1 MNMMDW
7 TKLLQPLR
15 VGETSARYEY
25 GRSPFHKD
33 QDRIVFSSAFRRLDR
48 KTQVHPLSENDHVHN
63 RLTHSLEVS
72 CVGRSLGFRVAEGL
86 KANNPSFPESITP
99 GDVGAILQAAC
110 LAHDIGNPPYGHTG
124 EDAIRHWFLDDQNA
138 SLLVGLNDL
147 EKADLCNFEGN
158 AQGFRIVTQVEYH
171 RFSGGMRLT
180 QATLGTFL
188 KYPWTV
194 EHASENGAKAHKF
207 GCFQSEFS
215 ILTSIANDLGLIPQG
230 VDSAGITSKWCR
242 HPLVYLME
250 IADDICY
257 GLIDLEDGIEM
268 GILRYSEVE
277 AILKPLL
284 ADDWYRYEADFE
296 NADERR
302 CLSVLRGK
310 AMEKMVAAASQAFLD
325 NEADLLS
332 GTLKGE
338 LSDHCPDVVRDVI
351 HNAKSLARE
360 RIFKDPRKTAIEV
373 GAYSTLANLLRAFLE
388 AAKELIETGRST
400 FRNSRVLEMMG
411 PSAPQADWT
420 LYQAYMRILDYVA
433 GMTDNYAAD
442 TAQQFSGY
450 SPPGR

>member
-1 MNMMDW
+1 MMMDW

-15 VGETSARYEY
+15 VGESTTRYED

-48 KTQVHPLSENDHVHN
+48 KTQVHPLSENDHVHS

-72 CVGRSLGFRVAEGL
+72 CVGRSLGFRVGEGL
-86 KANNPSFPESITP
+86 KAQNADFPDSITP
-99 GDVGAILQAAC
+99 ADIGAILQAAC

-124 EDAIRHWFLDDQNA
+124 EDAIRHWFLDPQNA
-138 SLLVGLNDL
+138 YLLEGLSDL
-147 EKADLCNFEGN
+147 EKADLCTFEGN

-194 EHASENGAKAHKF
+194 EHAQISGAKANKF
-207 GCFQSEFS
+207 GCFQSELP
-215 ILTSIANDLGLIPQG
+215 ILSSIANDLGLIPQN
-230 VDSAGITSKWCR
+230 STPATTKWCR

-268 GILRYSEVE
+268 GILRYPEVE

-284 ADDWYRYEADFE
+284 ADDWHLYQGDFDSAD
-296 NADERR
+296 NERR
-302 CLSVLRGK
+302 RLSMLRGK
-310 AMEKMVAAASQAFLD
+310 AMEKLVAAASEAFLA
-325 NEADLLS
+325 NEAELLA
-332 GTLKGE
+332 GTLVGE
-338 LSDHCPDVVRDVI
+338 LSDHCPQVVREAI
-351 HNAKSLARE
+351 NGAKSLARE

-373 GAYSTLANLLRAFLE
+373 GAYSTLANLLTAFLQ
-388 AAKELIETGRST
+388 AAKELVDTGHST

-420 LYQAYMRILDYVA
+420 LYQAYMRVLDYVA

>member
-1 MNMMDW
+1 MDW

-15 VGETSARYEY
+15 IGETTSHYED

-48 KTQVHPLSENDHVHN
+48 KTQVHPLSENDHVHS

-72 CVGRSLGFRVAEGL
+72 CVGRSLGFRVAEGI
-86 KANNPSFPESITP
+86 KENPKSRFPDDISAA
-99 GDVGAILQAAC
+99 DVGAILQAAC

-124 EDAIRHWFLDDQNA
+124 EDAIRHWFQDPQNEY
-138 SLLVGLNDL
+138 LLEGLSKL
-147 EKADLCNFEGN
+147 EKADLQTFEGN

-188 KYPWTV
+188 KYPWSV
-194 EHASENGAKAHKF
+194 EHAAASGNKAHKF
-207 GCFQSEFS
+207 GCFQSELA
-215 ILTSIANDLGLIPQG
+215 ILNGIANDLGLIAQG
-230 VDSAGITSKWCR
+230 PNKWCR

-268 GILRYSEVE
+268 GILHYYEVE
-277 AILKPLL
+277 EILKPL
-284 ADDWYRYEADFE
+284 F
-296 NADERR
+296 ADEWSVYQQDFDCADNERR
-302 CLSVLRGK
+302 RLSMLRGK
-310 AMEKMVAAASQAFLD
+310 AMEKLVAAASDTFLKH
-325 NEADLLS
+325 EEQILA
-332 GTLKGE
+332 GTLEGE
-338 LSDHCPDVVRDVI
+338 LADHCPKVVRDAI
-351 HNAKSLARE
+351 SGAKLLARE

-373 GAYSTLANLLRAFLE
+373 GAYSTLANLLTAFLQ
-388 AAKELIETGRST
+388 AAKELIDTGRST

-420 LYQAYMRILDYVA
+420 LYQAYMRVLDYVA

-442 TAQQFSGY
+442 IAQQFSGY

>member
-1 MNMMDW
+1 MNKMDW
-7 TKLLQPLR
+7 PRLLQPLR
-15 VGETSARYEY
+15 IGEVTSHYEY

-48 KTQVHPLSENDHVHN
+48 KTQVHPLSENDHVHS

-86 KANNPSFPESITP
+86 KADPSSGFPENISAA
-99 GDVGAILQAAC
+99 DVGAILQAAC

-124 EDAIRHWFLDDQNA
+124 EDAIRHWFLDPDNA
-138 SLLVGLNDL
+138 YLLAGLSAL
-147 EKADLCNFEGN
+147 EKADLQTFEGN
-158 AQGFRIVTQVEYH
+158 AQGFRIITQVEYH

-194 EHASENGAKAHKF
+194 EYASKTGNKANKF
-207 GCFQSEFS
+207 GCFQSEVS
-215 ILTSIANDLGLIPQG
+215 ILKAIADDLGLISQQEN
-230 VDSAGITSKWCR
+230 KWCR

-268 GILRYSEVE
+268 GILRYPEVE
-277 AILKPLL
+277 QILKPLIADEWLQYQGELDL
-284 ADDWYRYEADFE
+284 AD
-296 NADERR
+296 NERR
-302 CLSVLRGK
+302 RLSMLRGK
-310 AMEKMVAAASQAFLD
+310 AMEKMVEAASQTFLD
-325 NEADLLS
+325 NHQALMA
-332 GTLKGE
+332 GTLVGE
-338 LSDHCPDVVRDVI
+338 LSDHCPDVVRDAI
-351 HNAKSLARE
+351 RSAKLLAKE

-373 GAYSTLANLLRAFLE
+373 GAYSTLANLLTAFLQ
-388 AAKELIETGRST
+388 AAKELIETGYST

-411 PSAPQADWT
+411 PSAPRADWT
-420 LYQAYMRILDYVA
+420 QYQAYMRVLDYVA

-442 TAQQFSGY
+442 IAQQFSGY

>member
-1 MNMMDW
+1 MEVMDW
-7 TKLLQPLR
+7 TRLLQPLR
-15 VGETSARYEY
+15 IGETLRDYED

-48 KTQVHPLSENDHVHN
+48 KTQVHPLSENDHVHS

-72 CVGRSLGFRVAEGL
+72 CVGRSLGFKVGKGL
-86 KANNPSFPESITP
+86 KSRVGSTFPEDIEAA
-99 GDVGAILQAAC
+99 DVGSILQAAC

-124 EDAIRHWFLDDQNA
+124 EDAIRHWFQDPQNA
-138 SLLVGLNDL
+138 FLLDGLNDL
-147 EKADLCNFEGN
+147 EKADLQTFEGN

-194 EHASENGAKAHKF
+194 DHAASGGNKAHKF
-207 GCFQSEFS
+207 GCFQSELG
-215 ILTSIANDLGLIPQG
+215 ILKSVATDLGLI
-230 VDSAGITSKWCR
+230 SHAKNKWCR
-242 HPLVYLME
+242 HPLVYLVE

-268 GILRYSEVE
+268 GILNYSEVE
-277 AILKPLL
+277 NILKPLF
-284 ADDWYRYEADFE
+284 ADDWGNCQQEFEMADK
-296 NADERR
+296 RR
-302 CLSVLRGK
+302 RLSMLRGK
-310 AMEKMVAAASQAFLD
+310 AMEALVSAASDAFLK
-325 NEADLLS
+325 NEDKLLRGDLV
-332 GTLKGE
+332 GE
-338 LSDHCPDVVRDVI
+338 LVDHCPVVVQNAIRE
-351 HNAKSLARE
+351 AKSLAKE

-373 GAYSTLANLLRAFLE
+373 GAYSTVSNLLTAFLQ
-388 AAKELIETGRST
+388 AAKELVDTGHST

-411 PSAPQADWT
+411 PSAPQADWS
-420 LYQAYMRILDYVA
+420 LYEAYMRVLDYVA

-442 TAQQFSGY
+442 IAQQFSGY

>member
-1 MNMMDW
+1 MMDW
-7 TKLLQPLR
+7 TGLLQPLR
-15 VGETSARYEY
+15 IGENNSDYED

-48 KTQVHPLSENDHVHN
+48 KTQVHPLSENDHVHS

-86 KANNPSFPESITP
+86 KAKAGNQFPENISAA
-99 GDVGAILQAAC
+99 DVGAILQAAC

-124 EDAIRHWFLDDQNA
+124 EDAIRHWFLDPENA
-138 SLLVGLNDL
+138 YLLAGLTDL
-147 EKADLCNFEGN
+147 EKSDLQTFEGN

-194 EHASENGAKAHKF
+194 EHAASGGNKAYKF
-207 GCFQSEFS
+207 GCFQSELP
-215 ILTSIANDLGLIPQG
+215 ILQGVAKDLGLISQG
-230 VDSAGITSKWCR
+230 QNKWCR

-268 GILRYSEVE
+268 GILKYPEVE

-284 ADDWYRYEADFE
+284 ADEWQLHQQELDQAD
-296 NADERR
+296 NERR
-302 CLSVLRGK
+302 RLSMLRGK
-310 AMEKMVAAASQAFLD
+310 AMEKLVAAASDTFLA
-325 NEADLLS
+325 NEQLLLQ
-332 GTLKGE
+332 GRLTGE
-338 LSDHCPDVVRDVI
+338 LSDHCPSVVRDAI
-351 HNAKSLARE
+351 KGAKSLARE

-373 GAYSTLANLLRAFLE
+373 GAYSTLANLLTAFLQ
-388 AAKELIETGRST
+388 AAKELIDTGHST

-411 PSAPQADWT
+411 PSAPKANWT
-420 LYQAYMRILDYVA
+420 LYQAYMRVLDYVA

-442 TAQQFSGY
+442 IAQQFSGY

>member
-1 MNMMDW
+1 MNMMNW
-7 TKLLQPLR
+7 TRLLQPLR

-86 KANNPSFPESITP
+86 KANNPSFPEAITP
-99 GDVGAILQAAC
+99 ADVGAILQAAC

-194 EHASENGAKAHKF
+194 EHASKNGAKAHKF

-215 ILTSIANDLGLIPQG
+215 ILTRIANDLGLIPQG
-230 VDSAGITSKWCR
+230 IDSAGITSKWCR

-284 ADDWYRYEADFE
+284 ADDWCRYEAEFE
-296 NADERR
+296 NADGRR
-302 CLSVLRGK
+302 RLSMLRGK

>member
-1 MNMMDW
+1 MNMMNW

-86 KANNPSFPESITP
+86 KANNPSFPEAITP

-124 EDAIRHWFLDDQNA
+124 EDAIRHWFLDPQNA
-138 SLLVGLNDL
+138 SLLTGLSAV
-147 EKADLCNFEGN
+147 EKADLCSFEGN

-194 EHASENGAKAHKF
+194 EHAPANGAKAHKF

-215 ILTSIANDLGLIPQG
+215 ILKSIAHDLGLIPQG
-230 VDSAGITSKWCR
+230 LNSLGATNKWCR

-277 AILKPLL
+277 AILKPLV
-284 ADDWYRYEADFE
+284 ADDWYRYEADFAG
-296 NADERR
+296 ADERR
-302 CLSVLRGK
+302 RLSMLRGK

-325 NEADLLS
+325 NEVELLS
-332 GTLKGE
+332 GTLVGE

-360 RIFKDPRKTAIEV
+360 QIFNDPRKTAIEV
-373 GAYSTLANLLRAFLE
+373 GAYSTLANLLTAFLQ
-388 AAKELIETGRST
+388 AAKELVETGRST

-420 LYQAYMRILDYVA
+420 LYQAYMRVLDYVT

-442 TAQQFSGY
+442 TARQFSGY

>member
-1 MNMMDW
+1 MMDW

-15 VGETSARYEY
+15 IGESISHYED

-48 KTQVHPLSENDHVHN
+48 KTQVHPLSENDHVHS

-86 KANNPSFPESITP
+86 KEKGHCEFPDEISAA
-99 GDVGAILQAAC
+99 DVGAILQAAC

-124 EDAIRHWFLDDQNA
+124 EDAIRHWFQDPQNTY
-138 SLLVGLNDL
+138 LLEGLSEL
-147 EKADLCNFEGN
+147 ERADLQTFEGN

-188 KYPWTV
+188 KYPWSV
-194 EHASENGAKAHKF
+194 EHAAACGNKAHKF
-207 GCFQSEFS
+207 GCFQSELP
-215 ILTSIANDLGLIPQG
+215 ILTGIANDLGLIRQG
-230 VDSAGITSKWCR
+230 ENKWCR

-268 GILRYSEVE
+268 GILNYSEVE
-277 AILKPLL
+277 AILKPLFAEEWGHYQQDFDR
-284 ADDWYRYEADFE
+284 AD
-296 NADERR
+296 NQRR
-302 CLSVLRGK
+302 RLSMLRGK
-310 AMEKMVAAASQAFLD
+310 AMEKLVAAASETFLQVED
-325 NEADLLS
+325 QLMA
-332 GTLKGE
+332 GTLTGE
-338 LSDHCPDVVRDVI
+338 LVDHCPDVVRDAI
-351 HNAKSLARE
+351 DGAKSLARE

-373 GAYSTLANLLRAFLE
+373 GAYSTLANLLTAFLQ
-388 AAKELIETGRST
+388 AAKELIDTGHST

-411 PSAPQADWT
+411 PSAPQADWS
-420 LYQAYMRILDYVA
+420 LYQAYMRVLDYVA

-442 TAQQFSGY
+442 IAQQFSGY

>member
-1 MNMMDW
+1 MMDW
-7 TKLLQPLR
+7 TTLLQPLR
-15 VGETSARYEY
+15 IGETEVDYED
-25 GRSPFHKD
+25 GRTPFHKD

-48 KTQVHPLSENDHVHN
+48 KTQVHPLSENDHVHS

-86 KANNPSFPESITP
+86 KTANNSTFPESISTA
-99 GDVGAILQAAC
+99 DIGAILQAAC

-124 EDAIRHWFLDDQNA
+124 EDAIRHWFLEPQNA
-138 SLLVGLNDL
+138 YLLEGLSDL
-147 EKADLCNFEGN
+147 EKADLQTFEGN

-194 EHASENGAKAHKF
+194 EHATKSGAKANKF
-207 GCFQSEFS
+207 GCFQSELP
-215 ILTSIANDLGLIPQG
+215 ILSSIANGLGLIAQG
-230 VDSAGITSKWCR
+230 DHKWCR

-268 GILRYSEVE
+268 GILRYEEVE
-277 AILKPLL
+277 EILKPLFADEWPKYQQDFDL
-284 ADDWYRYEADFE
+284 AD
-296 NADERR
+296 NQRR
-302 CLSVLRGK
+302 RLSMLRGK
-310 AMEKMVAAASQAFLD
+310 AMEKLVSAASQAFLE
-325 NEADLLS
+325 NEAELLA

-338 LSDHCPDVVRDVI
+338 LTDHCPEVVRQAI
-351 HNAKSLARE
+351 GGAKRLAKE

-373 GAYSTLANLLRAFLE
+373 GAYSTLANLLTAFLQ
-388 AAKELIETGRST
+388 AAKELIETGHST

-420 LYQAYMRILDYVA
+420 LYQAYMRVLDYVA

-442 TAQQFSGY
+442 IAQQFSGY

>member
-1 MNMMDW
+1 MMDW

-15 VGETSARYEY
+15 LGEAQADYED
-25 GRSPFHKD
+25 GRTPFHKD

-72 CVGRSLGFRVAEGL
+72 CVGRSLGFQVAEGL
-86 KANNPSFPESITP
+86 KAAKNSTFPESISTA
-99 GDVGAILQAAC
+99 DVGAILQAAC

-124 EDAIRHWFLDDQNA
+124 EDAIRHWFLEPQNA
-138 SLLVGLNDL
+138 HLLEGLSDL
-147 EKADLCNFEGN
+147 EKADLQTFEGN

-194 EHASENGAKAHKF
+194 EHATASGTKAHKF
-207 GCFQSEFS
+207 GCFQSELS
-215 ILTSIANDLGLIPQG
+215 ILTSIAKGLGLISQG
-230 VDSAGITSKWCR
+230 HNKWCR

-268 GILRYSEVE
+268 GILRYEEVE
-277 AILKPLL
+277 QILKPLF
-284 ADDWYRYEADFE
+284 ADDWPKYQKDFDLAD
-296 NADERR
+296 NERR
-302 CLSVLRGK
+302 RLSMLRGK
-310 AMEKMVAAASQAFLD
+310 AMEKLVAAASQAFLE
-325 NEADLLS
+325 NEAELLA

-338 LSDHCPDVVRDVI
+338 LTDHCPEVVREAI
-351 HNAKSLARE
+351 AEAKRLARE

-373 GAYSTLANLLRAFLE
+373 GAYSTLANLLTAFLQ
-388 AAKELIETGRST
+388 AAKELIDTGHST

-420 LYQAYMRILDYVA
+420 LYQAYRRVLDYVA

-442 TAQQFSGY
+442 IAQQFSGY

>member
-86 KANNPSFPESITP
+86 KANNPSFPEAITP

-194 EHASENGAKAHKF
+194 EHASKNGAKAHKF

-215 ILTSIANDLGLIPQG
+215 ILTRIANDLGLIPQG
-230 VDSAGITSKWCR
+230 IDSACITSKWCR

-284 ADDWYRYEADFE
+284 ADDWCRYEAEFE

-302 CLSVLRGK
+302 RLSMLRGK

-420 LYQAYMRILDYVA
+420 LYQAYMRVLDYVA

>member
-1 MNMMDW
+1 MMDW

-15 VGETSARYEY
+15 VGETSTPYED

-48 KTQVHPLSENDHVHN
+48 KTQVHPLSENDHVHS

-72 CVGRSLGFRVAEGL
+72 CVGRSLGFLVAEGL
-86 KANNPSFPESITP
+86 REQNPLFPEAITP
-99 GDVGAILQAAC
+99 ADVGAILQAAC

-124 EDAIRHWFLDDQNA
+124 EDAIRHWFLDPQNDY
-138 SLLVGLNDL
+138 LLTGLSDL
-147 EKADLCNFEGN
+147 ERADLCTYEGN

-194 EHASENGAKAHKF
+194 EHAAIAGDKAHKF
-207 GCFQSEFS
+207 GCFQSELP
-215 ILTSIANDLGLIPQG
+215 ILKTIADDLGLISQG
-230 VDSAGITSKWCR
+230 VDLSGRTSKWCR

-268 GILRYSEVE
+268 GILRYAEVE

-284 ADDWYRYEADFE
+284 AEEWHLYQADFDS
-296 NADERR
+296 ADNERR
-302 CLSVLRGK
+302 RLSMLRGK
-310 AMEKMVAAASQAFLD
+310 AMEKLVAAASQTFLE
-325 NEADLLS
+325 NEVDLLA
-332 GTLKGE
+332 GTLVGE
-338 LSDHCPDVVRDVI
+338 LSDHCPSIVKEAI
-351 HNAKSLARE
+351 CGAKSLARE

-373 GAYSTLANLLRAFLE
+373 GAYSTLANLLTAFLQ

-411 PSAPQADWT
+411 PSAPQADWS
-420 LYQAYMRILDYVA
+420 LYQAYMRVLDYVS

>member
-99 GDVGAILQAAC
+99 ADVGAILQAAC

-194 EHASENGAKAHKF
+194 EHASASGAKAHKF

-284 ADDWYRYEADFE
+284 ADDWCRYEAEFE

-302 CLSVLRGK
+302 RLSMLRGK

-420 LYQAYMRILDYVA
+420 LYQAYMRVLDYVA

-442 TAQQFSGY
+442 TAKQFSGY
-450 SPPGR
+450 SPSGR

>member
-1 MNMMDW
+1 MMDW

-15 VGETSARYEY
+15 VGEASTCYEA

-72 CVGRSLGFRVAEGL
+72 CVGRSLGFRVGEGL
-86 KANNPSFPESITP
+86 KANNNSFPEAITP
-99 GDVGAILQAAC
+99 ADVGAILQAAC

-124 EDAIRHWFLDDQNA
+124 EDAIRHWFLDPHNA
-138 SLLVGLNDL
+138 YLLEGLSDL
-147 EKADLCNFEGN
+147 ERADLCTFEGN

-194 EHASENGAKAHKF
+194 EHASLTGAKAHKF
-207 GCFQSEFS
+207 GCFQSEFH
-215 ILTSIANDLGLIPQG
+215 ILKSIASDLGLIPQG
-230 VDSAGITSKWCR
+230 TDLSGATSKWCR

-257 GLIDLEDGIEM
+257 ALIDLEDGIEM
-268 GILRYSEVE
+268 GILRYEEVE

-284 ADDWYRYEADFE
+284 ADDWLRYKADFDS
-296 NADERR
+296 ADNERR
-302 CLSVLRGK
+302 RLSMLRGK

-325 NEADLLS
+325 NEAKLLAGS
-332 GTLKGE
+332 LVGE
-338 LSDHCPDVVRDVI
+338 LSDHCPDVVKKAI
-351 HNAKSLARE
+351 GGAKSLARE
-360 RIFKDPRKTAIEV
+360 RIFKDPSKTAIEV
-373 GAYSTLANLLRAFLE
+373 GAYSTLANLLSTFLQ
-388 AAKELIETGRST
+388 AAKELIETGHST

-420 LYQAYMRILDYVA
+420 LYQAYMRVLDYVG

-442 TAQQFSGY
+442 TARQFSGY

>member
-1 MNMMDW
+1 MMDW

-15 VGETSARYEY
+15 IGETQADYED
-25 GRSPFHKD
+25 GRTPFHKD

-86 KANNPSFPESITP
+86 KSAKNSTFPEAISA
-99 GDVGAILQAAC
+99 GDIGAILQAAC

-124 EDAIRHWFLDDQNA
+124 EDAIRHWFLEPQNA
-138 SLLVGLNDL
+138 YLLIGLSDL
-147 EKADLCNFEGN
+147 EKADLQTFEGN

-194 EHASENGAKAHKF
+194 EHASASGAKAHKF
-207 GCFQSEFS
+207 GCFQSELP
-215 ILTSIANDLGLIPQG
+215 ILTTIANGLGLISQG
-230 VDSAGITSKWCR
+230 QNKWCR

-268 GILRYSEVE
+268 GILRYEEVE
-277 AILKPLL
+277 KILKPLFADEWPKYQKDFDL
-284 ADDWYRYEADFE
+284 AD
-296 NADERR
+296 NQRR
-302 CLSVLRGK
+302 RLSMLRGK
-310 AMEKMVAAASQAFLD
+310 AMEKLVAAASQAFLD
-325 NEADLLS
+325 NETELLA

-338 LSDHCPDVVRDVI
+338 LTDHCPEVVREAI
-351 HNAKSLARE
+351 GGAKRLARE

-373 GAYSTLANLLRAFLE
+373 GAYATLANLLTAFLQ
-388 AAKELIETGRST
+388 AAKELIDTGHST

-420 LYQAYMRILDYVA
+420 LYQAYMRVLDYVA

-442 TAQQFSGY
+442 IAQQFSGY

>member
-86 KANNPSFPESITP
+86 KANNPSFPEAITP

-194 EHASENGAKAHKF
+194 EHASVSGAKANKF

-215 ILTSIANDLGLIPQG
+215 ILTRIANDLGLIPQG
-230 VDSAGITSKWCR
+230 IDSAGITSKWCR

-284 ADDWYRYEADFE
+284 ADDWCRYEAEFE

-302 CLSVLRGK
+302 RLSMLRGK

-420 LYQAYMRILDYVA
+420 LYQAYMRVLDYVA

>member
-1 MNMMDW
+1 MMDW
-7 TKLLQPLR
+7 TQLLQPLR
-15 VGETSARYEY
+15 IGEVCSDYED

-48 KTQVHPLSENDHVHN
+48 KTQVHPLSENDHVHS

-72 CVGRSLGFRVAEGL
+72 CVGRSLGFRVGEGL
-86 KANNPSFPESITP
+86 IARKSSQFPQNISAA
-99 GDVGAILQAAC
+99 DVGAILQAAC

-124 EDAIRHWFLDDQNA
+124 EDAIRHWFLAPENA
-138 SLLVGLNDL
+138 YLLDGLSDL
-147 EKADLCNFEGN
+147 EKSDLQTFEGN

-194 EHASENGAKAHKF
+194 EHAASGGKKAHKF
-207 GCFQSEFS
+207 GCFQSELP
-215 ILTSIANDLGLIPQG
+215 ILQGIADDLGLIQQG
-230 VDSAGITSKWCR
+230 ENKWCR

-268 GILRYSEVE
+268 GILKYPEVE

-284 ADDWYRYEADFE
+284 ADDWAEIQQDLDTAD
-296 NADERR
+296 NERR
-302 CLSVLRGK
+302 RLSMLRGK
-310 AMEKMVAAASQAFLD
+310 AMEKLVAAASDTFLA
-325 NEADLLS
+325 NEAALLS
-332 GTLKGE
+332 GQLEGE
-338 LSDHCPDVVRDVI
+338 LSDHCPEHVRDAI
-351 HNAKSLARE
+351 AGAKSLARE

-373 GAYSTLANLLRAFLE
+373 GAYSTLANLLTAFLQ
-388 AAKELIETGRST
+388 AAKELIDTGHST

-411 PSAPQADWT
+411 PSAPRSDWS
-420 LYQAYMRILDYVA
+420 LYQAYMRVLDYVA

-442 TAQQFSGY
+442 IAQQFSGY

>member
-1 MNMMDW
+1 MMDW

-15 VGETSARYEY
+15 VGETSTRHED

-33 QDRIVFSSAFRRLDR
+33 QDRIIFSSAFRRLDR

-86 KANNPSFPESITP
+86 KANNSSFPESITP

-124 EDAIRHWFLDDQNA
+124 EDAIRHWFLDSQNA
-138 SLLVGLNDL
+138 FLLDGLSDL
-147 EKADLCNFEGN
+147 EKADLRSFEGN
-158 AQGFRIVTQVEYH
+158 AQGFRLVTQVEYH

-194 EHASENGAKAHKF
+194 EHASASGAKANKF

-215 ILTSIANDLGLIPQG
+215 ILKSIASDLGLIPQG
-230 VDSAGITSKWCR
+230 VNSKGMTNKWCR

-284 ADDWYRYEADFE
+284 ADEWHRYEVDFNSAD
-296 NADERR
+296 NERR
-302 CLSVLRGK
+302 RLSMLRGK
-310 AMEKMVAAASQAFLD
+310 AMEKMVVAVSQAFLD
-325 NEADLLS
+325 NETELLA
-332 GTLKGE
+332 GTLVGE

-351 HNAKSLARE
+351 NNAKSLARE

-373 GAYSTLANLLRAFLE
+373 GAYSTLANLLTAFLE

-400 FRNSRVLEMMG
+400 YRNSRVLEMMG

-420 LYQAYMRILDYVA
+420 LYQAYMRVLDYVA